1 MGTRYLR
8 LSGRPLPVAWVPVAA
23 VVAAV
28 VLIVLAFAFIDNPW
42 SQLVVWVQTM
52 QRDLHDRM
60 AAAVKAVGEH
70 GVWAAWGLVGL
81 SFLYGV
87 FHAVGPG
94 HGKVVIA
101 TYMLT
106 QESELRRGVT
116 LSFLAA
122 LAQGIV
128 AIIAVEVT
136 VTLLDLPLRGA
147 QRTAGHFETASY
159 AAVLLLGLILVISA
173 GRRLWRRRAGGHGD
187 NHAGHHHHGEIGH
200 DGQGHD
206 HCGHSHMPDPRDMQ
220 AGASWRKGLG
230 VIISI
235 GLRPCSGAILV
246 LLLAYALG
254 LTFTG
259 VVAVLAMSI
268 GTALTVSVLAALA
281 VYARGFSLRLAERLP
296 ESGNRI
302 GVVVEVVA
310 LVGGLIVLAFGVS
323 LLHMAL
329 TTPAHPL
336 MMQ

>member
-1 MGTRYLR
+1 MGSRYLR
-8 LSGRPLPVAWVPVAA
+8 LSGRPQPVVWLPVAIVLA
-23 VVAAV
+23 VVALVILLFAV
-28 VLIVLAFAFIDNPW
+28 VDNPW
-42 SQLVVWVQTM
+42 SQLVAWVQTM
-52 QRDLHDRM
+52 QRDLHDRLSF
-60 AAAVKAVGEH
+60 AVRAVGEH
-70 GVWAAWGLVGL
+70 GIWAAWGLIGL

-101 TYMLT
+101 TYLLT
-106 QESELRRGVT
+106 QESELRRGVA

-122 LAQGIV
+122 LAQGVV

-159 AAVLLLGLILVISA
+159 AAVLLLGLVLVISA
-173 GRRLWRRRAGGHGD
+173 GRRLWRRRSGSHS
-187 NHAGHHHHGEIGH
+187 HAGHHHHGGPG
-200 DGQGHD
+200 DD
-206 HCGHSHMPDPRDMQ
+206 HCGHSHMPDPRDIQ
-220 AGASWRKGLG
+220 GGASWRKGLG
-230 VIISI
+230 VIVSI

-254 LTFTG
+254 LTLTG
-259 VVAVLAMSI
+259 MVAVLAMSI
-268 GTALTVSVLAALA
+268 GTAITVSVLAALA
-281 VYARGFSLRLAERLP
+281 VYARGFSLRLADRLP

-302 GVVVEVVA
+302 GAVVDVIA
-310 LVGGLIVLAFGVS
+310 LAGGLIVLAFGAS

-329 TTPAHPL
+329 STPAHPL

>member
-1 MGTRYLR
+1 MGSRYLR
-8 LSGRPLPVAWVPVAA
+8 LSGRPLPVAWLPVAA
-23 VVAAV
+23 VLAV
-28 VLIVLAFAFIDNPW
+28 VALVVLLFAVVDNPW
-42 SQLVVWVQTM
+42 AQLVAWVQST

-60 AAAVKAVGEH
+60 AIAVKAVGEH
-70 GVWAAWGLVGL
+70 GIWAAWGLIGL

-101 TYMLT
+101 TYLLT
-106 QESELRRGVT
+106 QESELRRGVA
-116 LSFLAA
+116 LSFLSA

-159 AAVLLLGLILVISA
+159 AAVLLLGLVLVVSA
-173 GRRLWRRRAGGHGD
+173 GRRLWRRRSGGH
-187 NHAGHHHHGEIGH
+187 GHHHHGESGH
-200 DGQGHD
+200 DGGGHD
-206 HCGHSHMPDPRDMQ
+206 HCGHSHMPDPRDLQ
-220 AGASWRKGLG
+220 AGASWRKGIG
-230 VIISI
+230 VIVSI

-259 VVAVLAMSI
+259 MVAVFAMSI
-268 GTALTVSVLAALA
+268 GTALTVSVLAMLA
-281 VYARGFSLRLAERLP
+281 VHARGFSLRLADRLP
-296 ESGNRI
+296 DSGNRV
-302 GVVVEVVA
+302 GAVVDVVA
-310 LVGGLIVLAFGVS
+310 LAGGFIVLAFGAS
-323 LLHMAL
+323 LLHLAL
-329 TTPAHPL
+329 STPAHPL

>member
-8 LSGRPLPVAWVPVAA
+8 LSGRPLPVAWLPIAA
-23 VVAAV
+23 VVAV
-28 VLIVLAFAFIDNPW
+28 VALVVLAFAFIENPW
-42 SQLVVWVQTM
+42 SQLIAWVQTM
-52 QRDLHDRM
+52 QRDLHDRLSF
-60 AAAVKAVGEH
+60 AVRAVGEH
-70 GVWAAWGLVGL
+70 GIWAAWGLIGL

-101 TYMLT
+101 TYLLT
-106 QESELRRGVT
+106 QESELRRGVA

-159 AAVLLLGLILVISA
+159 AAVLLLGLVLVISA
-173 GRRLWRRRAGGHGD
+173 GRRLWRRRSGGHG
-187 NHAGHHHHGEIGH
+187 HAGHHHHGESGH
-200 DGQGHD
+200 DGEGHD
-206 HCGHSHMPDPRDMQ
+206 HCGHSHMPDPRDIQ
-220 AGASWRKGLG
+220 GGASWRKGLG
-230 VIISI
+230 VIVSI

-254 LTFTG
+254 LTVTG
-259 VVAVLAMSI
+259 MVAVLAMSI
-268 GTALTVSVLAALA
+268 GTAITVSALAALA

-296 ESGNRI
+296 ESGNRV
-302 GVVVEVVA
+302 GAVVDIVA
-310 LVGGLIVLAFGVS
+310 LAGGLIVLAFGAS

-329 TTPAHPL
+329 STPAHPL